1 VYSLSDYLWMIADEA
16 RASAYATALRAVI
29 APGDRVLEVGA
40 GFGFFS
46 VVAARA
52 GAAHVD
58 AVDTNPAIHLGAHV
72 AAVNGCADRI
82 RFHHRNV
89 ADLTLPQPA
98 DVLLIDLRGPTPFG
112 SRSLE
117 ILIDARDRLLRPGGR
132 IIGRADRVI
141 VAPARTPE
149 LFRREVHAAHG
160 RERLNLE
167 PVERIVLDTPMRC
180 PIAADELVSD
190 GRCWVALDYRSLN
203 STSASGSIAWPLE
216 RGSTVDGL
224 ALWFEADLADGV
236 GFSTAPG
243 GRISAY
249 SQLFIPFRHPLVVER
264 PGRLRVDLAARQM
277 QENYVWSWRGWL
289 APERSKEGELVVD
302 QNSLAELVLDPAAM
316 PLTGADTVPTVGP
329 RGAALLALLSRID
342 SQRSVTDLAHT
353 LVADMPDVFANREN
367 AREFIARW
375 VLRLAQLER
384 GEA

>member
-1 VYSLSDYLWMIADEA
+1 MYSLSDYLWMIADEP
-16 RASAYATALRAVI
+16 RAAAYATALRAVI

-58 AVDTNPAIHLGAHV
+58 AVDTNPAIHLGARV

-82 RFHHRNV
+82 QFHHRNV
-89 ADLTLPQPA
+89 ADLTLPRRA

-117 ILIDARDRLLRPGGR
+117 VLIDARDRLLRPDGR

-167 PVERIVLDTPMRC
+167 PVEQIVLDTPMRC
-180 PIAADELVSD
+180 PIAPDELLCD
-190 GRCWVALDYRSLN
+190 GRCWVALDYRSLR
-203 STSASGSIAWPLE
+203 STSTSGSIAWPLE
-216 RGSTVDGL
+216 RGSIVEGL
-224 ALWFEADLADGV
+224 ALWFEADLTDGV

-243 GRISAY
+243 AGISAY
-249 SQLFIPFRHPLVVER
+249 SQMFIPFRHPLIVER
-264 PGRLRVDLAARQM
+264 PGRLRVELAARQM

-289 APERSKEGELVVD
+289 AAERTTEEELVID

-316 PLTGADTVPTVGP
+316 PLTGADTVPAVG
-329 RGAALLALLSRID
+329 RKGAALLALLSRID
-342 SQRSVTDLAHT
+342 GRRSIGALAEA
-353 LVADMPDVFANREN
+353 LVAETPDVFANPED
-367 AREFIARW
+367 AREFTARW

-384 GEA
+384 GDG